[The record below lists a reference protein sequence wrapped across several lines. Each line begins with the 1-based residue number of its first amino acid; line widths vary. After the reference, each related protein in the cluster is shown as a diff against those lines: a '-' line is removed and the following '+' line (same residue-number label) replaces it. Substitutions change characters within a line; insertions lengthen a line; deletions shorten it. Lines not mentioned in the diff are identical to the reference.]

1 MTLKSAVLLILG
13 GVLANNYVFEK
24 FLGTAPLLGY
34 AKKENK
40 LLAAGLG
47 VFAVILISAPL
58 NWVLQTC
65 LLAPS
70 GLDFLQILAFT
81 ALILCVAYLVAFL
94 AKTLCRKELGA
105 FFPIVAV
112 NAAVLGLALTGAGE
126 SAGFGQTLL
135 TAIGVGLGF
144 FCGLFVFSALREK
157 IDDLYVPKAFRGLPV
172 ELLAAGIISMALLA
186 FK

>member
-70 GLDFLQILAFT
+70 ELDFLQILAFT

-94 AKTLCRKELGA
+94 AKTLCR
-105 FFPIVAV
+105 
-112 NAAVLGLALTGAGE
+112 
-126 SAGFGQTLL
+126 
-135 TAIGVGLGF
+135 
-144 FCGLFVFSALREK
+144 
-157 IDDLYVPKAFRGLPV
+157 
-172 ELLAAGIISMALLA
+172 
-186 FK
+186 